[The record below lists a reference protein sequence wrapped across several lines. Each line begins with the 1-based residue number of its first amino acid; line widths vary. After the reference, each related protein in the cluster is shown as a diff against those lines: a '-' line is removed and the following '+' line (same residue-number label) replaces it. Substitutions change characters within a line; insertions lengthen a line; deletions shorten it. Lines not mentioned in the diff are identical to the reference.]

1 MVSNTVII
9 YVICAVIAVCCHEAA
24 HGYVANFFGDP
35 TAKQAGRLTL
45 NPLRHIDPFG
55 TVVLPLLLIVAGLPV
70 FGYAKPVPVT
80 VSRLRKPRNQSV
92 LVSLA
97 GPGLNLAFAA
107 FAVVVCR
114 LSGASF
120 DSYTGELVASSSL
133 NLNIAQAFGL
143 FGLVNVLL
151 AGFNLLPIPPLD
163 GSAVIERL
171 VPQKHIAKYYALRQS
186 AMPFLFG
193 FLLLNG
199 LFFHLGNGL
208 LDSLLNTFERLAF
221 NN

>member
-1 MVSNTVII
+1 MMSKTFVTYI
-9 YVICAVIAVCCHEAA
+9 ICAVIAVCFHEAA
-24 HGYVANFFGDP
+24 HGYVANFFGDS
-35 TAKQAGRLTL
+35 TAKRAGRLTL
-45 NPLRHIDPFG
+45 NPIRHIDPFG
-55 TVVLPLLLIVAGLPV
+55 TVVLPLLLIIAGLPV
-70 FGYAKPVPVT
+70 FGYAKPVPVN
-80 VSRLRKPRNQSV
+80 VSRLRNPRNHAV

-107 FAVVVCR
+107 ISVAICR

-120 DSYTGELVASSSL
+120 DSFTGTLIADSSL
-133 NLNIAQAFGL
+133 SLNIAQAFGL

-151 AGFNLLPIPPLD
+151 AGFNLLPFPPLD

-193 FLLLNG
+193 LLILNG
-199 LFFHLGNGL
+199 LFFHVGNGM
-208 LDSLLNTFERLAF
+208 LDSMLNLFERLAF
-221 NN
+221 KS

>member
-1 MVSNTVII
+1 
-9 YVICAVIAVCCHEAA
+9 
-24 HGYVANFFGDP
+24 
-35 TAKQAGRLTL
+35 
-45 NPLRHIDPFG
+45 
-55 TVVLPLLLIVAGLPV
+55 LIVAGLPV

-120 DSYTGELVASSSL
+120 DTYTGELVASSSL

-163 GSAVIERL
+163 VSAVIERL

-221 NN
+221 KN